1 MKKYSVLSLLTLVV
15 VALFIFVTFQSPNAS
30 ANLDEAAFDYAQAS
44 DNHAA
49 RWQAMAQF
57 YADNDMLNDR
67 FDYKQA
73 SDVHAARW
81 QAMAQF
87 YADNDMLNEPF
98 DYEQAADVHA
108 ARWQA
113 MARYYVQHD
122 LVNMPS
128 Q

>member
-30 ANLDEAAFDYAQAS
+30 ASLDEAAFDYAQAA
-44 DNHAA
+44 DNQAA

-67 FDYKQA
+67 
-73 SDVHAARW
+73 
-81 QAMAQF
+81 
-87 YADNDMLNEPF
+87 F

-122 LVNMPS
+122 LVNTPS